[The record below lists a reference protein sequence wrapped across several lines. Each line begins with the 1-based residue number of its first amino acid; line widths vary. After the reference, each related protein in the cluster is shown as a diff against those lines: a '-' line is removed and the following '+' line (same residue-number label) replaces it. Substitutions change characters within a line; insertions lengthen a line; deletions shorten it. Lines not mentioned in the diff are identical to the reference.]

1 MPSKR
6 LVATLGVGLGLLA
19 ALPLPAWTQS
29 QQPPARTAA
38 CAACHGE
45 GGRSTTAGIPTL
57 AGQPAVF
64 VETQLI
70 MIREGLRPVPPMQGM
85 LDGVSDT
92 EVTALAR
99 HYSQQKPDAPKD
111 APQAALM
118 ERGKAAAAR
127 LHCASC
133 HLPDYSGRE
142 QMPRLAGQ
150 REDYLKTVMKQFRDN
165 QTQGRDTI
173 MASTLYGVSDEDLA
187 ALAHYMAHLPGK

>member
-6 LVATLGVGLGLLA
+6 LIAALGLGLLA
-19 ALPLPAWTQS
+19 AVPLQAWTQ
-29 QQPPARTAA
+29 QAPARAAA

-45 GGRSTTAGIPTL
+45 GGRSTMAGIPSL

-70 MIREGLRPVPPMQGM
+70 MIREGLRPVPQMQGL
-85 LDGVSDT
+85 LDGVSDAD
-92 EVTALAR
+92 VSALAR
-99 HYSQQKPDAPKD
+99 HYSQQKLDAAKD

-118 ERGKAAAAR
+118 ERGKAAASR

-150 REDYLKTVMKQFRDN
+150 REDYLNTVMKQFRDN
-165 QTQGRDTI
+165 KTQGRDTI
-173 MASTLYGVSDEDLA
+173 MASTLYGVSDEDIA
-187 ALAHYMAHLPGK
+187 ALAHYMAHLPAK